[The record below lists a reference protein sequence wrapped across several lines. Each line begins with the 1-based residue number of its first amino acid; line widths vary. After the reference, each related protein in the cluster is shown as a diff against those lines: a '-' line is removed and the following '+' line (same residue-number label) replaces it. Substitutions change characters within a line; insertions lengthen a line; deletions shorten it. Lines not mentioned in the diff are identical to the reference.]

1 MVWFTLIFFLCNSV
15 MPIVNATPE
24 ENIKQSTTEI
34 KLLDKQLMDLK
45 EELSALNAEIG
56 QLDNKLKQNREEIS
70 KTEDKIKNI
79 ELEIS
84 DTKKTLETKQV
95 ILDKRVRSIYKSKFY
110 RDTILIVLTSKSF
123 SDAVANAKAATKI
136 ISLDKKLISDIE
148 EKNEELLT
156 NVSELN
162 SKKDDYKALENSIQ
176 SSLETLKSKREA
188 QQLTIEK
195 IKVERQKASSIIK
208 ENEEALVAHSIS
220 VINSSN
226 PSENSIRN
234 SISNLRL
241 LLPQISTSSVKDA
254 VENAISKGTE
264 LLRAMN
270 NNNNNSINFDRGT
283 ILAKKTYIMEATA
296 YFDGLIT
303 ASGLEPVRNPS
314 GLSTV
319 AVDPSVIPL
328 GSKLYIEGYGY
339 AIAADTG
346 SAIKNLKI
354 DLYMNSLA
362 ECYSFGRRKVS
373 VSLLAYPNEW

>member
-1 MVWFTLIFFLCNSV
+1 MSIA
-15 MPIVNATPE
+15 NATPE
-24 ENIKQSTTEI
+24 ENIKQSTTQI
-34 KLLDKQLMDLK
+34 KMLDKQLMDLK
-45 EELSALNAEIG
+45 ETLSALNAEIAE
-56 QLDNKLKQNREEIS
+56 LDNKLKQNREEIN
-70 KTEDKIKNI
+70 KTEDKIKEI

-84 DTKKTLETKQV
+84 YIKKSLETKQV
-95 ILDKRVRSIYKSKFY
+95 VLDNRVRTIYKSNFY
-110 RDTILIVLTSKSF
+110 RNSLLIILTSKSF
-123 SDAVANAKAATKI
+123 SEAISNAKAANMI
-136 ISLDKKLISDIE
+136 ISLDNKLISDIK

-156 NVSELN
+156 NVNELN
-162 SKKDDYKALENSIQ
+162 SKKDEYKSLENSMQ
-176 SSLETLKSKREA
+176 SSLEALKSKRET
-188 QQLTIEK
+188 QQSTIDK
-195 IKVERQKASSIIK
+195 INEERQKASSVIR

-226 PSENSIRN
+226 PSDSSIR
-234 SISNLRL
+234 SAISNLKL
-241 LLPQISTSSVKDA
+241 LLPQISTPSVKDS

-270 NNNNNSINFDRGT
+270 NSNNGSINIDRGT
-283 ILAKKTYIMEATA
+283 ILAKKTYVMEATA

-303 ASGLEPVRNPS
+303 ASGLRPVRNPS

-328 GSKLYIEGYGY
+328 GSKLYIDGYGY

-362 ECYSFGRRKVS
+362 ECYTFGRRKVS

>member
-1 MVWFTLIFFLCNSV
+1 M
-15 MPIVNATPE
+15 
-24 ENIKQSTTEI
+24 
-34 KLLDKQLMDLK
+34 LDKQLLDLK
-45 EELSALNAEIG
+45 EELSTLNAEIG
-56 QLDNKLKQNREEIS
+56 QLDNKLKQNREEIN
-70 KTEDKIKNI
+70 KTEDNIKEI

-84 DTKKTLETKQV
+84 DTKKSLETKQV
-95 ILDKRVRSIYKSKFY
+95 VLDKRMRTIYKSNFY
-110 RDTILIVLTSKSF
+110 QNSLLIILTSKSF
-123 SDAVANAKAATKI
+123 SDAISNAKAANKI
-136 ISLDKKLISDIE
+136 ISLDKKLISEIE
-148 EKNEELLT
+148 IKKEELLT
-156 NVSELN
+156 DVSELN
-162 SKKDDYKALENSIQ
+162 SKKDDYKALEASIK
-176 SSLETLKSKREA
+176 SSLEAVQSKREA
-188 QQLTIEK
+188 KQITIDK
-195 IKVERQKASSIIK
+195 INEERQKASSVIK

-226 PSENSIRN
+226 PADNSIRN
-234 SISNLRL
+234 AISNLRL
-241 LLPQISTSSVKDA
+241 LLPQISTSSVKDS

-270 NNNNNSINFDRGT
+270 NNNNNSISIDRGT
-283 ILAKKTYIMEATA
+283 ILAKKTYVMEATA

-303 ASGLEPVRNPS
+303 ASGMRPVRDPS

-362 ECYSFGRRKVS
+362 ECYTFGRRNVS